1 MIAPLKDILGG
12 DDVLLL
18 RKSQRLEAKIYCD
31 GASSGN
37 PGHAGAGVVIRLGE
51 KPHVGTT
58 RFREDYKISE
68 YIGIATNNVA
78 EYTALIRGLK
88 EARSLGLKKIE
99 IFLDSELL
107 VKQINGIYRMKSAK
121 LRPFWEEARNILKQF
136 DSYRITHVQRGLN
149 KEADL
154 LAKRAIKNFMKF

>member
-68 YIGIATNNVA
+68 YIGIVTNNVA

-107 VKQINGIYRMKSAK
+107 VKQINGIYRIKSAK

-154 LAKRAIKNFMKF
+154 LAKRAIKNFMKI

>member
-1 MIAPLKDILGG
+1 MYFSG
-12 DDVLLL
+12 
-18 RKSQRLEAKIYCD
+18 EAKIYCD

-51 KPHVGTT
+51 KPH
-58 RFREDYKISE
+58 EDYKISE

-99 IFLDSELL
+99 VFLDSELL
-107 VKQINGIYRMKSAK
+107 VKQMKGVYRIKSAK

-136 DSYRITHVQRGLN
+136 DSYRITHVQRELN

-154 LAKRAIKNFMKF
+154 LAKRAIKNFMKNLNLIDDY